1 MNYSTE
7 ESASNDPAEIVI
19 EFANKVVEDQKQ

>member
-7 ESASNDPAEIVI
+7 ESDSNDPSEIVL
-19 EFANKVVEDQKQ
+19 EFANNAMEEQK

>member
-7 ESASNDPAEIVI
+7 ESTSNTPAKIVL
-19 EFANKVVEDQKQ
+19 EFAEKVMEEQK

>member
-7 ESASNDPAEIVI
+7 ESTSNDPAEIVL
-19 EFANKVVEDQKQ
+19 EFAKKVMEEQK

>member
-7 ESASNDPAEIVI
+7 ESASNDPAEIVL
-19 EFANKVVEDQKQ
+19 EFANKVMEEQK